1 MSLHFHDS
9 LFAHFSFAQG
19 KSIRCLCFAQL
30 RTSFRLADNVAS
42 LADVRRATRQCRPAP
57 FAIEASTGCTS
68 GSLLAARHSGRF
80 RRAVRSIARIHHEFI
95 YFSSIYLFFVER
107 CPIERRTNRW
117 LSNFDQFFVGLPIS
131 LYERPH
137 RTSVGPRLA
146 ADVVRLVPVFPPGNV
161 SQPPTLSWDASA
173 SNRSNGGSAQIR

>member
-1 MSLHFHDS
+1 MFG
-9 LFAHFSFAQG
+9 AQ
-19 KSIRCLCFAQL
+19 R
-30 RTSFRLADNVAS
+30 DN
-42 LADVRRATRQCRPAP
+42 
-57 FAIEASTGCTS
+57 
-68 GSLLAARHSGRF
+68 
-80 RRAVRSIARIHHEFI
+80 
-95 YFSSIYLFFVER
+95 VER

-173 SNRSNGGSAQIR
+173 SNRSNGGSAQIRLHGLPQPDRPAGGSCASDRGDGPPPLSGSRRKNIRPL

>member
-9 LFAHFSFAQG
+9 LFADFSFAQG

-42 LADVRRATRQCRPAP
+42 LADVRRATRQCRALPNR
-57 FAIEASTGCTS
+57 
-68 GSLLAARHSGRF
+68 AA
-80 RRAVRSIARIHHEFI
+80 
-95 YFSSIYLFFVER
+95 
-107 CPIERRTNRW
+107 NDRW

>member
-1 MSLHFHDS
+1 MFG
-9 LFAHFSFAQG
+9 AQ
-19 KSIRCLCFAQL
+19 R
-30 RTSFRLADNVAS
+30 DNV
-42 LADVRRATRQCRPAP
+42 VCCKPAP

-117 LSNFDQFFVGLPIS
+117 LSNFDQFFVG
-131 LYERPH
+131 PH

-146 ADVVRLVPVFPPGNV
+146 ADVVRLVPVFPPGKV

>member
-1 MSLHFHDS
+1 MFG
-9 LFAHFSFAQG
+9 AQ
-19 KSIRCLCFAQL
+19 R
-30 RTSFRLADNVAS
+30 DN
-42 LADVRRATRQCRPAP
+42 
-57 FAIEASTGCTS
+57 
-68 GSLLAARHSGRF
+68 
-80 RRAVRSIARIHHEFI
+80 
-95 YFSSIYLFFVER
+95 VER

-117 LSNFDQFFVGLPIS
+117 LINFDQFFVWLPIS
-131 LYERPH
+131 LYQRPH